1 MLKPSADYATNPPA
15 GSRADSNV
23 WSRSW
28 PLLILGMVG
37 SLVLFSTIEVPSEI
51 RAAIGGSELRVRSQL
66 WAMNTALLVLGVL
79 LGAGFAHRAGLL
91 SLIAHRLGDRKHR
104 MRSLPLYACGG
115 FIVSL
120 LLFALDQWLTN
131 TLPDVRPFIDANPT
145 ALLPLEWRWPSRVL
159 YGGFTSEIMWRW
171 GVMSFVTSLS
181 LRGFQRR
188 CALTVSVALSAL
200 LFALDRLPL
209 LYQSVPDVPVGMAIR
224 VVVLNTISGVAAGCA
239 YARHSLEAA
248 MTVHAAISAIDVGVA
263 IG

>member
-1 MLKPSADYATNPPA
+1 VL
-15 GSRADSNV
+15 G
-23 WSRSW
+23 
-28 PLLILGMVG
+28 LLIVPDCCRLSHTGSVIESTECGHCRSMHVG
-37 SLVLFSTIEVPSEI
+37 DSLSAFSCSPLTSGSPILFPTFD
-51 RAAIGGSELRVRSQL
+51 RSLTPTQRRYCR
-66 WAMNTALLVLGVL
+66 WNGD
-79 LGAGFAHRAGLL
+79 GHRAC
-91 SLIAHRLGDRKHR
+91 ST
-104 MRSLPLYACGG
+104 
-115 FIVSL
+115 V
-120 LLFALDQWLTN
+120 AL
-131 TLPDVRPFIDANPT
+131 RPK
-145 ALLPLEWRWPSRVL
+145 
-159 YGGFTSEIMWRW
+159 IMWRW